1 MLFNEKGESIWQCKL
16 CLYNI
21 PAMSAETER
30 LFSSYKCTILDRRN
44 RLGIEAIEAIECL
57 KSWLRVDPIAF
68 IDKEEP
74 VAEE

>member
-1 MLFNEKGESIWQCKL
+1 
-16 CLYNI
+16 
-21 PAMSAETER
+21 MSAETER